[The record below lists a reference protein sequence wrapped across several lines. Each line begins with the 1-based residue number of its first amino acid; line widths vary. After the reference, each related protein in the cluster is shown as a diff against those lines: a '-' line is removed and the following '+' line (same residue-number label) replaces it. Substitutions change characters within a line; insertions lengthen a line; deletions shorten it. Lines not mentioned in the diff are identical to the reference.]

1 MKAIIINGSPRKKW
15 NTDKALQRAAEG
27 FSDADGTV
35 ETIRLYDYE
44 YKGCVS
50 CFACKIKNSK
60 TNGLCAYR
68 DALFS
73 RTLAL
78 PGGDIRL

>member
-35 ETIRLYDYE
+35 ETIRLYEFSDR
-44 YKGCVS
+44 
-50 CFACKIKNSK
+50 
-60 TNGLCAYR
+60 T

-78 PGGDIRL
+78 PGGNIRL